1 MKVPPEV
8 VRASEMRRHW
18 WVSYIWLNTTTQADP
33 EPIYARSGLR
43 PIEEAVEAAAQF
55 DEFHKNYQ
63 ANNA

>member
-1 MKVPPEV
+1 
-8 VRASEMRRHW
+8 MRRHW

-33 EPIYARSGLR
+33 EPIYVRSGLR
-43 PIEEAVEAAAQF
+43 PIEESVEAAAQF